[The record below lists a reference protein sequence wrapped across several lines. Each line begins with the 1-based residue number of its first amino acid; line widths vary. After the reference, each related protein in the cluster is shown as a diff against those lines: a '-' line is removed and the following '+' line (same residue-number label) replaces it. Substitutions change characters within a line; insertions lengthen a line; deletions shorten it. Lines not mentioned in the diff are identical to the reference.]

1 MKVLL
6 LAGTNEARLLAPELL
21 ARGFDVT
28 ASLVG
33 STRTPR
39 SLGCETRVGGFG
51 GDKGFID
58 WLNTSKT
65 DVVIDATHPF
75 AYRITER
82 TQRLCLKKK
91 IPYIFILR
99 KQWAPEEVVNCSLV
113 ATYKEAIS
121 KIPSRSRVFL
131 ATGRQS
137 LDEFSFLTGSYI
149 FCRLIDKPTKA
160 FPFQN
165 GKYVVGRPPF
175 SVTDEVDLFKKLEVD
190 ILVLKNSGGDSSKA
204 KLKAAN
210 ILKIPVIM
218 LVRPDYSGINSVNS
232 IYQCLKWVSEV
243 DKNRK

>member
-91 IPYIFILR
+91 IP
-99 KQWAPEEVVNCSLV
+99 W
-113 ATYKEAIS
+113 
-121 KIPSRSRVFL
+121 
-131 ATGRQS
+131 
-137 LDEFSFLTGSYI
+137 
-149 FCRLIDKPTKA
+149 
-160 FPFQN
+160 
-165 GKYVVGRPPF
+165 
-175 SVTDEVDLFKKLEVD
+175 
-190 ILVLKNSGGDSSKA
+190 
-204 KLKAAN
+204 
-210 ILKIPVIM
+210 
-218 LVRPDYSGINSVNS
+218 
-232 IYQCLKWVSEV
+232 
-243 DKNRK
+243 